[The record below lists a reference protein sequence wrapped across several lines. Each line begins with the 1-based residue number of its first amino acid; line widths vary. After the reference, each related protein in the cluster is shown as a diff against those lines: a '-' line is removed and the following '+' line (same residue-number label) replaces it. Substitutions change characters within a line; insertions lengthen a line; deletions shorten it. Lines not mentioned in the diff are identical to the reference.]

1 MKAKPLKGAGT
12 LIAQWRARGRKQAP
26 ERAESFP
33 RKTEDAVPW
42 LMEGR
47 WIVNTGFSVV
57 ASLIAD
63 QVLLTPTEVP
73 GKVALDEG
81 AVMDLADWQ
90 ESYKDELWI
99 LIK

>member
-1 MKAKPLKGAGT
+1 MKAKPVKGVGT
-12 LIAQWRARGRKQAP
+12 VIANWRARGRKQGP

-33 RKTEDAVPW
+33 RNTVDAVAW

-47 WIVNTGFSVV
+47 WLVNTGFSVV

-73 GKVALDEG
+73 GKVVLDEG